1 MSDKKACRIE
11 AEIYLKMK
19 GGGQTLRRVLIRYGE
34 LFVTIIIFLTGLVLL
49 TLTDRIIRVSTSR
62 AAAEQLGPKF
72 WPIIIL
78 IGIVALSA
86 YIIFTILRR
95 IKNSEWNTEEENAT
109 LEQFDDKRLVTL
121 ITLTVIYVYL
131 LQYIGFLSTTPVFM
145 ILVSWLIGIRV
156 IWKNLTFSL
165 LLTSIFIY
173 VFGNFLYVPLPR
185 GIGIFRELSFFF
197 Y

>member
-1 MSDKKACRIE
+1 
-11 AEIYLKMK
+11 MK
-19 GGGQTLRRVLIRYGE
+19 GGGETLRRVLIRYGE

-78 IGIVALSA
+78 IGVVALSA

-131 LQYIGFLSTTPVFM
+131 LQYVGFLSTTPVFM